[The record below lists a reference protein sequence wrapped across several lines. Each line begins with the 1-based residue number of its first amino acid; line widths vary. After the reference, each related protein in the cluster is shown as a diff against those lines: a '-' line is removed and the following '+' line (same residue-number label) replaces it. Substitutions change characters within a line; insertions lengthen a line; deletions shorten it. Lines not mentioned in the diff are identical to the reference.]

1 MTIYGGFSIVMLVY
15 QRVGFSQEHERKQH
29 DHWNYWKSN
38 VEANELNT
46 PRASPKTLTR
56 SKTFRPHHLMHQELQ
71 VLQVCGDWAKSLNY
85 AKTYGLFT
93 VSTSIR
99 PCYFGVKTRV
109 PGLLD
114 PGRHIQLLGPLMTL
128 DRCHWGVH
136 MVLEVSLNHMGVFG
150 NGNPPLILQFC
161 NFIVLIGRMLI
172 NRIAYF
178 LTNLCDF
185 LSVLTPVFTS

>member
-1 MTIYGGFSIVMLVY
+1 MIIEITGNQTLR
-15 QRVGFSQEHERKQH
+15 QT
-29 DHWNYWKSN
+29 N
-38 VEANELNT
+38 
-46 PRASPKTLTR
+46 LTR
-56 SKTFRPHHLMHQELQ
+56 PEQ
-71 VLQVCGDWAKSLNY
+71 VQRLWPGPKPSGHTISCTKSCKCYNSVVIGRNLWIMP
-85 AKTYGLFT
+85 KLTGLFT